1 MLLRTLKNGKL
12 LRSFCQKPTKST
24 TKVFGFAKG
33 KKNKN
38 RNNKENKSVKGQ
50 QSEEGGKMKAKPK
63 EKVDLSKVKMFNF
76 NKLNDEEDKLT
87 PLSLKFSYK
96 NGEKKKRESKLV
108 KQEIVTRIAKEM
120 KKGVDIEKLFN
131 DLTTK

>member
-1 MLLRTLKNGKL
+1 MG
-12 LRSFCQKPTKST
+12 
-24 TKVFGFAKG
+24 
-33 KKNKN
+33 
-38 RNNKENKSVKGQ
+38 
-50 QSEEGGKMKAKPK
+50 GGKTK

-76 NKLNDEEDKLT
+76 NKLNEEEDKLT

-108 KQEIVTRIAKEM
+108 KQEIVARIAKEM
-120 KKGVDIEKLFN
+120 KKDVEIEKLFQ